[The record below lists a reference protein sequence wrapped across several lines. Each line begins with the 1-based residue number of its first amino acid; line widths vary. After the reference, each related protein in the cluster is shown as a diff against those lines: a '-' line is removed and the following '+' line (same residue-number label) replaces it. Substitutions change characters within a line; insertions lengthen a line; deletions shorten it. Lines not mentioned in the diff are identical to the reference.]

1 MATSTSALD
10 DLRRRIDQIDDQLH
24 DLIMQRAEIVES
36 VARAKKRGG
45 IATVRP
51 GREAALLRRL
61 VERHRGRFPRTV
73 LVRLWREL
81 ISGAISLQGEFAVAV
96 HAPGAIPD
104 YWDLARDHYGSH
116 MPMLAF
122 HSAGEVLRA
131 LSEGRAAVGVLPMP
145 AEGESAP
152 WWPLLTASGASA
164 PRVIARLPF
173 AGAGN
178 APGRG
183 TQAPALRPAPF
194 DPTGAHRSLLPFQ
207 IPRALS
213 PA

>member
-24 DLIMQRAEIVES
+24 DLIMQRAEVVEA
-36 VARAKKRGG
+36 VARAKKRAG

-96 HAPGAIPD
+96 YAPGGLPD
-104 YWDLARDHYGSH
+104 YWDLARDH
-116 MPMLAF
+116 
-122 HSAGEVLRA
+122 
-131 LSEGRAAVGVLPMP
+131 
-145 AEGESAP
+145 
-152 WWPLLTASGASA
+152 
-164 PRVIARLPF
+164 
-173 AGAGN
+173 
-178 APGRG
+178 
-183 TQAPALRPAPF
+183 
-194 DPTGAHRSLLPFQ
+194 
-207 IPRALS
+207 
-213 PA
+213 

>member
-81 ISGAISLQGEFAVAV
+81 ISGAISLQGEFAVGV
-96 HAPGAIPD
+96 RAPGAIPD
-104 YWDLARDHYGSH
+104 YWDRARDDYGSP
-116 MPMLAF
+116 MPVLAF
-122 HSAGEVLRA
+122 HSAGGLLSA
-131 LSEGRAAVGVLPMP
+131 LGGGRAAGAVQLMP
-145 AEGESAP
+145 AEGD
-152 WWPLLTASGASA
+152 GAA
-164 PRVIARLPF
+164 GVPRV
-173 AGAGN
+173 
-178 APGRG
+178 
-183 TQAPALRPAPF
+183 
-194 DPTGAHRSLLPFQ
+194 TG
-207 IPRALS
+207 
-213 PA
+213 